1 VTSLRASKVVSF
13 WEKSVGER
21 PVAVK
26 VRLVDE
32 IGSSQAFTAP
42 LDQVIVWL
50 RRLLV
55 LTA

>member
-1 VTSLRASKVVSF
+1 MSAA
-13 WEKSVGER
+13 ER

-32 IGSSQAFTAP
+32 IGSSQAFGDP
-42 LDQVIVWL
+42 LDQVIVWV
-50 RRLLV
+50 RRPLL

>member
-1 VTSLRASKVVSF
+1 MTSQRASKVVSF
-13 WEKSVGER
+13 WEKSAAER

-32 IGSSQAFTAP
+32 IGSSQALAAP
-42 LDQVIVWL
+42 SCQVIL
-50 RRLLV
+50 CNRMPLL